1 MTTQQVESGK
11 QGHRKSSWGT
21 LHTTQ
26 LVVGR
31 LAFSKGEGDGEG
43 SEALP
48 TFARFEPLTSIFST
62 CSRGEAEEISISEN

>member
-11 QGHRKSSWGT
+11 QDHRNSSGGT
-21 LHTTQ
+21 LHTTR

-31 LAFSKGEGDGEG
+31 FALSKGEGDGEG

-48 TFARFEPLTSIFST
+48 TFARFEPLTSILSA
-62 CSRGEAEEISISEN
+62 CSRGEAEEISISEK